1 LKERWR
7 VMFFSVFGDVLEWHR
22 WVGFLFL
29 FLFSSLHFTLAIADQ
44 NQGEKRENQ
53 GEGLTTDWR
62 LLFHFP
68 GGSSFPFRI
77 RTRHSLRCLLHSRRM
92 YL

>member
-1 LKERWR
+1 
-7 VMFFSVFGDVLEWHR
+7 MFFSVFGDVLEWHR

-68 GGSSFPFRI
+68 GVPVFPFASEQGMAFVVCYILDACICRF
-77 RTRHSLRCLLHSRRM
+77 
-92 YL
+92 